1 MMNQTKKH
9 TTGKKLLAL
18 LLALIMT
25 VSLLPMS
32 VFAAE
37 PGTEAPIVEGQTQP
51 AAETGEDDAEQ
62 AQEPDADEADE
73 GEEDAVMPGDEQD
86 AEDAALTEEGEED
99 GVSVYAAEDE
109 IAVQAATDGELTFTT
124 KNSFSY
130 VALTNNNTDALP
142 TDSTL
147 CRAVMLDCGRKY
159 FTVAQIKTLIDY
171 MSDYGYNQL
180 QLSFG
185 NGGCRLLL
193 DDMDLTYVDSK
204 LTTTY
209 LQEQIKAGNAAFNGD
224 TSCLTQEQM
233 TDIIGYANGKHIE
246 IVPMLNMPGHAKAI
260 DYVISR
266 ETDDILNTSDNTVR
280 EFAFALLKKYVD
292 YFKGQGCKYFHF
304 GSDESKESGTSMST
318 FLASCANIIANAGLR
333 PRAFNDET
341 NLGTE
346 ALPNFVQITYWISY
360 GSNNS
365 KSASALSK
373 AGYQLIN
380 THGNW
385 YYVVNDGAAEAGKS
399 VKYTS
404 GVRIELPTL
413 KKAGSIYGSTWPQT
427 EYNFYDNVYGQGS
440 NVTGDNYKGT
450 MFCIWCDNS
459 TGVPGDA
466 IISKETYGALT
477 QLKALAELYW
487 PNEIP
492 ATEAP
497 NVTTADGTAVPA
509 TMTTGGSVA
518 LKADK
523 TVDWTTSDSNV
534 IKLLSAENA
543 DSQTITG
550 TTVTAVAVSAGTAT
564 IKAED
569 PDTKK
574 ATSFKITVQAA
585 TTPEEVN
592 LTVGESKSF
601 TNIDSSVEAGEKITG
616 NAAYIATAK
625 VEKVN
630 AVEKTTVSTSNAT
643 ALEDGAS
650 YILCVYNSNYALT
663 SDVGG
668 TDWGTSTLA
677 FQHYTTGS
685 VADNN
690 VWTLEKSGDNY
701 KLKCG
706 DQYLSLGGDV
716 NNAARMEAAG
726 EVFTIE
732 STTTGWTI
740 KNNAK
745 TPRYINALG
754 GLTNYY
760 TAGGWTGDD
769 TRFNLYKVTKE
780 TPAST
785 TLTITGTGEG
795 NTEVTVGNTK
805 YIIEVT
811 APTKTET
818 KTVAPNGTTTLQP
831 EVPEDG
837 SVTYTLSTED
847 NTANVTL
854 DASTGVVTA
863 SETTGTATVTAVV
876 KNAGEKVVAR
886 YTYTITV
893 SDIDWS
899 TVEPLPVELWV
910 TNLPIGQDENSNTK
924 KWNDLSVSKTG
935 QTTYCTP
942 ASIKLQPKDIYAAG
956 GEAGVEL
963 LSQVIAEGVAFDGD
977 GKVKTYN
984 NEPIKY
990 VYWKGVVLQNR
1001 LKQYHGNS
1009 NQSHDDCSDKGVD
1022 FQMIR
1027 YTTDG
1032 WQYYANN
1039 TWNFVKD
1046 DDTLI
1051 AYYMQKFVV
1060 SDEVITTTR
1069 DWGDIAGDGG
1079 ATDSDAF
1086 NWAAP
1091 ATGYFGVGYAVV
1103 YSDKSMSPSTE
1114 QGIWNETLQMRY
1126 CYDPAVKSSD
1136 PGYILAYDTENYKIT
1151 KVTIT
1156 RGYHADSNGN
1166 QITAPKRIWN
1176 KDEQVLWN
1184 KIMNDAGDPWYDE
1197 TVIWDAATGTRND
1210 HNAIVLDPTIWGD
1223 TWVTKD
1229 KNNEA
1234 FLILFYV
1241 EEVQKDTNL
1250 KLVYWDDNAKQQI
1263 NPKEIQISV
1272 NDGVTFTNGLRDGSG
1287 KVIGDKGLW
1296 NSADKNSNDYL
1307 PDDAY
1312 IINSVDR
1319 PQQFNKNITILEGV
1333 AANYRSGIYEYVSA
1347 DISSDGKTLTLHYKL
1362 KNAATKTYVVDF
1374 GLTVNITGLKALFN
1388 NVSMSPGD
1396 YMSLASAN
1404 ELTDSKGNYGHA
1416 VIDTTTWDSM
1426 TYTLFRMI
1434 DSEVQIPLYLNIKQG
1449 SGEYVQ
1455 QSTFINVIPASN
1467 VYYEDSF
1474 VTCVDGAA
1482 DGSTA
1487 VNAKWTLAEDGKAP
1501 TNPQQALEELGGDS
1515 TNKNVYGYDP
1525 AYDDCTMFSMGSAKK
1540 VTVDSSVT
1548 VNPTATFTFR
1558 GTGFDV
1564 ISLTDSRSGAIIVN
1578 VKGTDANTSSYNK
1591 NFLVDNYYG
1600 YKYNAA
1606 SSSWEIVKDDSDT
1619 LYQIPVMKVTDLAYG
1634 TYDVTITVAYG
1645 AIFDHDNTPGYSF
1658 WMDAVRVYNPMGDK
1672 FDYTGDGEGYPQ
1684 YIEIRN
1690 QLIDKGS
1697 FGEGTGGAV
1706 FIDGTTE
1713 ANVEA
1718 YKNGGPNN
1726 EVYLLNTQAIA
1737 FQLANID
1744 NVAKVQIGAKAPMG
1758 SATLTVNGTE
1768 VKPLGTATEMYY
1780 DITDAVQDGKPVI
1793 ITNGS
1798 TENSSILSLTQ
1809 LKITYKENPSTSSG
1823 AELSILTAKQQ
1834 QEVVQMVRA
1843 MYAPAPEPD
1852 PEPFAPERFEAS
1864 WNRSTVKVGQK
1875 ATLTVKTS
1883 EDVDAITVDGVTID
1897 TYRTRTQRTGW
1908 GWNAKRVTY
1917 REFTYTITAK
1927 EAGTLNCSVA
1937 AVNGENVASEPI
1949 TAALTVQAAAQR
1961 PSWGGWLGNLFG
1973 RWF

>member
-37 PGTEAPIVEGQTQP
+37 PGAEETPVVEGQTQP
-51 AAETGEDDAEQ
+51 AAETGADDAEQ

-73 GEEDAVMPGDEQD
+73 GEEDADADDADAD
-86 AEDAALTEEGEED
+86 AEDD
-99 GVSVYAAEDE
+99 GVAAF
-109 IAVQAATDGELTFTT
+109 AATDATDKESVVI
-124 KNSFSY
+124 KMDS
-130 VALTNNNTDALP
+130 NNLAIVEQTAAYTAP
-142 TDSTL
+142 TESGF
-147 CRAVMLDCGRKY
+147 RAVMLDCGRKY
-159 FTVAQIKTLIDY
+159 FTVQQIEKLIDF
-171 MSDYGYNQL
+171 MKQYGYNQL

-185 NGGCRLLL
+185 NGGCRFLL
-193 DDMDLTYVDSK
+193 DKMELKYSDGETTTTISADGTTQTNIKQGNTNFNGNGEYLSQSDMDK
-204 LTTTY
+204 
-209 LQEQIKAGNAAFNGD
+209 
-224 TSCLTQEQM
+224 
-233 TDIIGYANGKHIE
+233 IIGYATKKGIT
-246 IVPMLNMPGHAKAI
+246 IVPMLNMPGHATAI
-260 DYVISR
+260 AYGHGNGNNL
-266 ETDDILNTSDNTVR
+266 DITNNDVR
-280 EFAFALLKKYVD
+280 RYAFALLKKYVD
-292 YFKGQGCKYFHF
+292 YFADNGCKYFNF
-304 GSDESKESGTSMST
+304 GADEFSSGTSTEFST
-318 FLASCANIIANAGLR
+318 FINSCANIIKNAGMT
-333 PRAFNDET
+333 PRMFNDGVT
-341 NLGTE
+341 AGNVSTDI
-346 ALPNFVQITYWISY
+346 QICHWTCGWSGHYIPQASMLK
-360 GSNNS
+360 NN
-365 KSASALSK
+365 
-373 AGYQLIN
+373 GYPLIN
-380 THGNW
+380 TAGDW
-385 YYVVNDGAAEAGKS
+385 YYVVKDYKDSEAAETN
-399 VKYTS
+399 KYNVY
-404 GVRIELPTL
+404 GDKAALVELPTL
-413 KKAGSIYGSTWPQT
+413 KGATKNTLN
-427 EYNFYDNVYGQGS
+427 EYMTLNGKETVNGGL
-440 NVTGDNYKGT
+440 GT

-459 TGVPGDA
+459 TVVPSDT
-466 IISKETYGALT
+466 IISEDANYGALY
-477 QLKALAELYW
+477 QLKALAETYW
-487 PNEIP
+487 PDDIDTSGGDTGDTV
-492 ATEAP
+492 TE
-497 NVTTADGTAVPA
+497 
-509 TMTTGGSVA
+509 
-518 LKADK
+518 K
-523 TVDWTTSDSNV
+523 TVKLEVGQTSAPYEV
-534 IKLLSAENA
+534 
-543 DSQTITG
+543 TG
-550 TTVTAVAVSAGTAT
+550 TV
-564 IKAED
+564 
-569 PDTKK
+569 
-574 ATSFKITVQAA
+574 
-585 TTPEEVN
+585 
-592 LTVGESKSF
+592 
-601 TNIDSSVEAGEKITG
+601 TG
-616 NAAYIATAK
+616 NEKTGDEYIATAN
-625 VEKVN
+625 V
-630 AVEKTTVSTSNAT
+630 
-643 ALEDGAS
+643 
-650 YILCVYNSNYALT
+650 
-663 SDVGG
+663 
-668 TDWGTSTLA
+668 
-677 FQHYTTGS
+677 TTGTAQTAS
-685 VADNN
+685 VDE
-690 VWTLEKSGDNY
+690 VTSITSGKKYLITMGNY
-701 KLKCG
+701 VVTNREIT
-706 DQYLSLGGDV
+706 SA
-716 NNAARMEAAG
+716 N
-726 EVFTIE
+726 F
-732 STTTGWTI
+732 
-740 KNNAK
+740 NNAK
-745 TPRYINALG
+745 GLALEYQALTANNIDSLKPYLWTITG
-754 GLTNYY
+754 DATSGYTVVNEEEKYLSIDSNNSVTLSDSRKTLNTTNYSGKVAFY
-760 TAGGWTGDD
+760 TNGCYLDNFGGSATANTNFNTIASAWETNDPKDNNKWT
-769 TRFNLYKVTKE
+769 LYEITE
-780 TPAST
+780 ATT
-785 TLTITGTGEG
+785 GGNTLTITGTGEG

-854 DASTGVVTA
+854 NASTGVVTA

-935 QTTYCTP
+935 QTTHCTP
-942 ASIKLQPKDIYAAG
+942 ASIKLQPEDIYAAG

-963 LSQVIAEGVAFDGD
+963 LSRVIAEGVAFDGD

-990 VYWKGVVLQNR
+990 VYWKGVVLQKG

-1009 NQSHDDCSDKGVD
+1009 NQLHDDCSDKGVD

-1079 ATDSDAF
+1079 ATDSGAF
-1086 NWAAP
+1086 NWATP

-1156 RGYHADSNGN
+1156 RGYHADSDGN
-1166 QITAPKRIWN
+1166 RITTSKSIWSKN
-1176 KDEQVLWN
+1176 EQVLWN
-1184 KIMNDAGDPWYDE
+1184 KIMNDAGDQWYDE

-1210 HNAIVLDPTIWGD
+1210 HNAIVLDPTIWGN

-1250 KLVYWDDNAKQQI
+1250 KLIYWDDNAKQQI

-1272 NDGVTFTNGLRDGSG
+1272 KDGVTFTNGLCDGSG
-1287 KVIGDKGLW
+1287 NVIGDKGPW

-1388 NVSMSPGD
+1388 NVSMSTGD

-1404 ELTDSKGNYGHA
+1404 KLTDSKGNYGRA

-1434 DSEVQIPLYLNIKQG
+1434 DSEVQIPLYLNIKKDN
-1449 SGEYVQ
+1449 GEYVQ
-1455 QSTFINVIPASN
+1455 RSTFISVIPASN

-1474 VTCVDGAA
+1474 VTCVNGAA
-1482 DGSTA
+1482 NGSTA
-1487 VNAKWTLAEDGKAP
+1487 VDAKWTLAEDGKAP

-1600 YKYNAA
+1600 YKYNVA

-1619 LYQIPVMKVTDLAYG
+1619 LYQIPVMKVDDLPYG
-1634 TYDVTITVAYG
+1634 EYQVTITVAYG
-1645 AIFDHDNTPGYSF
+1645 DIFDHDSTVGYSF
-1658 WMDAVRVYNPMGDK
+1658 WMDAVRVYDPMGDK

-1690 QLIDKGS
+1690 QLIEKGS
-1697 FGEGTGGAV
+1697 FGEGTGAV

-1718 YKNGGPNN
+1718 YRNGGPNN
-1726 EVYLLNTQAIA
+1726 EVYLAKVQSIA
-1737 FQLANID
+1737 FKLSSVENVAEVHIGAKGPMGSAALKVND
-1744 NVAKVQIGAKAPMG
+1744 NVAKPI
-1758 SATLTVNGTE
+1758 E
-1768 VKPLGTATEMYY
+1768 TATEMYY
-1780 DITDAVQDGKPVI
+1780 DITDAAKNGNLVT
-1793 ITNGS
+1793 ITNTGAEG
-1798 TENSSILSLTQ
+1798 TILSLTNV
-1809 LKITYKENPSTSSG
+1809 KVTYTKKDQTVTLAMTEED
-1823 AELSILTAKQQ
+1823 AAAA
-1834 QEVVQMVRA
+1834 VAMVRA

-1852 PEPFAPERFEAS
+1852 PEPFAPERFEVS

-1883 EDVDAITVDGVTID
+1883 EDVEAITVDGVTID

-1927 EAGTLNCSVA
+1927 ETGTLNCSVA
-1937 AVNGENVASEPI
+1937 AFNADGVSSEPI
-1949 TAALTVQAAAQR
+1949 TAALTVQAVQRPQR
-1961 PSWGGWLGNLFG
+1961 PSWLDKIFS

>member
-37 PGTEAPIVEGQTQP
+37 PGAEETPVVEGQTQP

-73 GEEDAVMPGDEQD
+73 GEEDADADDADAD
-86 AEDAALTEEGEED
+86 AEDD
-99 GVSVYAAEDE
+99 GVAAF
-109 IAVQAATDGELTFTT
+109 AATDATDKESVVI
-124 KNSFSY
+124 KMDS
-130 VALTNNNTDALP
+130 NNLAIVEQTAAYTAP
-142 TDSTL
+142 TESGF
-147 CRAVMLDCGRKY
+147 RAVMLDCGRKY
-159 FTVAQIKTLIDY
+159 FTVQQIEKLIDF
-171 MSDYGYNQL
+171 MKQYGYNQL

-185 NGGCRLLL
+185 NGGCRFLL
-193 DDMDLTYVDSK
+193 DKMELKYSDGETTTTISADGTTQTNIKQGNTNFNGNGEYLSQSDMDK
-204 LTTTY
+204 
-209 LQEQIKAGNAAFNGD
+209 
-224 TSCLTQEQM
+224 
-233 TDIIGYANGKHIE
+233 IIGYATKKGIT
-246 IVPMLNMPGHAKAI
+246 IVPMLNMPGHATAI
-260 DYVISR
+260 AYGHGNGNNL
-266 ETDDILNTSDNTVR
+266 DITNNDVR
-280 EFAFALLKKYVD
+280 RYAFALLKKYVD
-292 YFKGQGCKYFHF
+292 YFADNGCKYFNF
-304 GSDESKESGTSMST
+304 GADEFSSGTSTEFST
-318 FLASCANIIANAGLR
+318 FINSCANIIKNAGMT
-333 PRAFNDET
+333 PRMFNDGVT
-341 NLGTE
+341 AGNVSTDI
-346 ALPNFVQITYWISY
+346 QICHWTCGWSGHYIPQASTLK
-360 GSNNS
+360 NN
-365 KSASALSK
+365 
-373 AGYQLIN
+373 GYPLIN
-380 THGNW
+380 TAGDW
-385 YYVVNDGAAEAGKS
+385 YYVVKDYKDSEAAETN
-399 VKYTS
+399 KYNVY
-404 GVRIELPTL
+404 GDKAALVELPTL
-413 KKAGSIYGSTWPQT
+413 KGATKNTLN
-427 EYNFYDNVYGQGS
+427 EYMTLNGKETVNGGL
-440 NVTGDNYKGT
+440 GT

-459 TGVPGDA
+459 TVVPSDT
-466 IISKETYGALT
+466 IISEDANYGALY
-477 QLKALAELYW
+477 QLKALAETYW
-487 PNEIP
+487 PDDIDTSGGDTGDTV
-492 ATEAP
+492 TE
-497 NVTTADGTAVPA
+497 
-509 TMTTGGSVA
+509 
-518 LKADK
+518 K
-523 TVDWTTSDSNV
+523 TVKLEVGQTSAPYEV
-534 IKLLSAENA
+534 
-543 DSQTITG
+543 TG
-550 TTVTAVAVSAGTAT
+550 TV
-564 IKAED
+564 
-569 PDTKK
+569 
-574 ATSFKITVQAA
+574 
-585 TTPEEVN
+585 
-592 LTVGESKSF
+592 
-601 TNIDSSVEAGEKITG
+601 TG
-616 NAAYIATAK
+616 NEKTGDEYIATAN
-625 VEKVN
+625 V
-630 AVEKTTVSTSNAT
+630 
-643 ALEDGAS
+643 
-650 YILCVYNSNYALT
+650 
-663 SDVGG
+663 
-668 TDWGTSTLA
+668 
-677 FQHYTTGS
+677 TTGTAQTAS
-685 VADNN
+685 VDE
-690 VWTLEKSGDNY
+690 VTSITSGKKYLITMGNY
-701 KLKCG
+701 VVTNREIT
-706 DQYLSLGGDV
+706 SA
-716 NNAARMEAAG
+716 N
-726 EVFTIE
+726 F
-732 STTTGWTI
+732 
-740 KNNAK
+740 NNAK
-745 TPRYINALG
+745 GLALEYQALTANNIDSLKPYLWTITG
-754 GLTNYY
+754 DATSGYTVVNEEEKYLSIDSNNSVTLSDSRKTLNTTNYSGKVAFY
-760 TAGGWTGDD
+760 TNGCYLDNFGGSATANTNFNTIASAWETNDPKDNNKWT
-769 TRFNLYKVTKE
+769 LYEITE
-780 TPAST
+780 ATT
-785 TLTITGTGEG
+785 GGNTLTITGTGEG

-1166 QITAPKRIWN
+1166 QITAPKSIWN

-1455 QSTFINVIPASN
+1455 QSTFISVIPASN

-1474 VTCVDGAA
+1474 VNFTKA
-1482 DGSTA
+1482 DGNRIVGWSIVNDDDQVLDTA
-1487 VNAKWTLAEDGKAP
+1487 PESNVS
-1501 TNPQQALEELGGDS
+1501 QALETLN
-1515 TNKNVYGYDP
+1515 NKQNVYGYDT
-1525 AYDDCTMFSMGSAKK
+1525 AYDNCTKFSMGTARKT
-1540 VTVDSSVT
+1540 TVSGDKY
-1548 VNPTATFTFR
+1548 ALADFTFK
-1558 GTGFDV
+1558 GTGFDI
-1564 ISLTDSRSGAIIVN
+1564 ISLTSNRSGTMIVT
-1578 VKGTDANTSSYNK
+1578 VTGADK
-1591 NFLVDNYYG
+1591 NNAGFKKNYMVDTYYG
-1600 YKYNAA
+1600 YAYEGDQ
-1606 SSSWEIVKDDSDT
+1606 WVVKVNDPNT
-1619 LYQIPVMKVTDLAYG
+1619 LYQIPVMKVTGLAYG
-1634 TYDVTITVAYG
+1634 TYKATVTVAYNE
-1645 AIFDHDNTPGYSF
+1645 IFDHAAADSNGYGTYDF
-1658 WMDAVRVYNPMGDK
+1658 YLDAVRVYEPLGPDGN
-1672 FDYTGDGEGYPQ
+1672 DYYKRDGEGWPQ
-1684 YIEIRN
+1684 YIEIRD
-1690 QLIDKGS
+1690 QLITNKTFDGEKGV
-1697 FGEGTGGAV
+1697 V
-1706 FIDGTTE
+1706 FIDGKE
-1713 ANVEA
+1713 NADIEE
-1718 YKNGGPNN
+1718 YKSYGPNN
-1726 EVYLLNTQAIA
+1726 EVYLLPNQSIA
-1737 FQLANID
+1737 FKLSTVD
-1744 NVAKVQIGAKAPMG
+1744 NVDEVHIGAKAPMG
-1758 SATLTVNGTE
+1758 NAKLKVTGNGTTSE
-1768 VKPLGTATEMYY
+1768 FEKELGTATEMYY
-1780 DITDAVQDGKPVI
+1780 NITEYAITGDGTSKKAQIVT
-1793 ITNGS
+1793 ITNTS
-1798 TENSSILSLTQ
+1798 TESTILSLTNVKVTFESDPGTTKVT
-1809 LKITYKENPSTSSG
+1809 LPMDAST
-1823 AELSILTAKQQ
+1823 AQAA
-1834 QEVVQMVRA
+1834 VAMVRA
-1843 MYAPAPEPD
+1843 MYAPVPVVPEVF
-1852 PEPFAPERFEAS
+1852 EPERFEAS

-1883 EDVDAITVDGVTID
+1883 TDVDAITVDGVIVTN
-1897 TYRTRTQRTGW
+1897 YRTRTQRTGW
-1908 GWNAKRVTY
+1908 GWNATKVTY
-1917 REFTYTITAK
+1917 REFTYTITAA
-1927 EAGTLNCSVA
+1927 EAGTLDYSVA
-1937 AVNGENVASEPI
+1937 AVNADGVSSEPI
-1949 TAALTVQAAAQR
+1949 TAMLTVQAVQR
-1961 PSWGGWLGNLFG
+1961 PQRPGWLDKLFS